1 MYKFYWLD
9 QIKSSDWNIVGEKA
23 FYLADLMDKGY
34 PISPGFV
41 IPANTLWQFLER
53 INWSDPLLANFP
65 DSSLNFNID
74 DYQQWQH
81 ISQSINYYIF
91 SADLPLELVSSLE
104 SAINNLN
111 AESLIFQPYLA
122 SPKLETFGILDV
134 KICQA
139 KSEKFTQV
147 IKQAWSEIFKAK
159 SLLYWHIHQV
169 DIQKL
174 QPVILVQSLQSAI
187 ASGTMQAFANSWEIQ
202 ATYGLGISIELG
214 QVIPDSFLISPK
226 NYTIQEKKLGNK
238 IIAYNLDTAMTK
250 VSYINT
256 WQEIDNTQMPIPDNL
271 LGLQAF
277 LLPENVQKEFAL
289 RDKYLQLLLE
299 ITKKI
304 TNEFPTSFYFKWTL
318 FKSDNHEENQLL
330 ITDFKDMQTKSKKS
344 ENSTA
349 LTIEKQKKS
358 LEKLDSPIVTGI
370 GVSEGKVTA
379 QAVVIK
385 DFNPQLKEVYKEKI
399 LVVSAV
405 IPSYLPLLKNAAG
418 IISEQGGIT
427 SHAAILSRE
436 IGIPAIVG
444 ATNSTKI
451 IKTGNYLLVNGNNGE
466 VHLVKKHKNY
476 PKKLDI
482 EVEKKS
488 FHSKTLFPIGSKL
501 FVNISQINSIKKAQ
515 NLPIDGVGLLRSEL
529 MAIELLENRHPLWW
543 IKQGRESELIDLM
556 VENLTQF
563 AAAFAPKSVFYRS
576 FDLVLFN
583 YSYQE
588 KNMTKKLEHSSL
600 NYPNNQDNQYSQNIH
615 DQNIFQELSF
625 SYKSNY
631 YNPILGQHGTLSYM
645 LEPRLLDLEI
655 NILSAVYKL
664 GYSNIHLIL
673 PYVRSLEEFQFC
685 RSRIETK
692 WKDKPN
698 HFQIWIM
705 AEVPSVLFLLPE
717 YVKEGVQGIAIGTN
731 DLTQL
736 LLGVDREKEE
746 IKSYFNTRNPA
757 VMRAIKDLIF
767 KAKSAGIPCSICGDA
782 PALYPEIIDDLIRWG
797 ITSISVNLNAVEKT
811 YKAIARAE
819 QRLILEAARLNIK

>member
-1 MYKFYWLD
+1 M
-9 QIKSSDWNIVGEKA
+9 
-23 FYLADLMDKGY
+23 
-34 PISPGFV
+34 
-41 IPANTLWQFLER
+41 
-53 INWSDPLLANFP
+53 
-65 DSSLNFNID
+65 
-74 DYQQWQH
+74 
-81 ISQSINYYIF
+81 
-91 SADLPLELVSSLE
+91 
-104 SAINNLN
+104 
-111 AESLIFQPYLA
+111 
-122 SPKLETFGILDV
+122 
-134 KICQA
+134 
-139 KSEKFTQV
+139 
-147 IKQAWSEIFKAK
+147 
-159 SLLYWHIHQV
+159 
-169 DIQKL
+169 
-174 QPVILVQSLQSAI
+174 
-187 ASGTMQAFANSWEIQ
+187 
-202 ATYGLGISIELG
+202 
-214 QVIPDSFLISPK
+214 
-226 NYTIQEKKLGNK
+226 
-238 IIAYNLDTAMTK
+238 
-250 VSYINT
+250 
-256 WQEIDNTQMPIPDNL
+256 
-271 LGLQAF
+271 
-277 LLPENVQKEFAL
+277 
-289 RDKYLQLLLE
+289 
-299 ITKKI
+299 
-304 TNEFPTSFYFKWTL
+304 
-318 FKSDNHEENQLL
+318 
-330 ITDFKDMQTKSKKS
+330 
-344 ENSTA
+344 
-349 LTIEKQKKS
+349 
-358 LEKLDSPIVTGI
+358 
-370 GVSEGKVTA
+370 
-379 QAVVIK
+379 
-385 DFNPQLKEVYKEKI
+385 
-399 LVVSAV
+399 
-405 IPSYLPLLKNAAG
+405 
-418 IISEQGGIT
+418 
-427 SHAAILSRE
+427 
-436 IGIPAIVG
+436 
-444 ATNSTKI
+444 
-451 IKTGNYLLVNGNNGE
+451 
-466 VHLVKKHKNY
+466 
-476 PKKLDI
+476 
-482 EVEKKS
+482 
-488 FHSKTLFPIGSKL
+488 FPIGSKL

-588 KNMTKKLEHSSL
+588 KNMTKKREHSSL

-615 DQNIFQELSF
+615 DQNLLQELSF
-625 SYKSNY
+625 SYKTNY

-655 NILSAVYKL
+655 NILSTVYKL

-673 PYVRSLEEFQFC
+673 PYVSSLEEFQFC